1 MLESPNWYW
10 KILTSSKS
18 KFFVSL
24 CHCWIEIN
32 WSNFY
37 SMIHKHL
44 FEIETQNQYT
54 STSHIYDLDLID
66 LWPWYVDGW
75 LHSWPGAPIHDN
87 INQLERKGQPNFKCS
102 KSMYVFNIFHQP
114 WEGGGG
120 KKRIGIYFYIWNVFV
135 LCARMS
141 F

>member
-18 KFFVSL
+18 KYFVSL

-32 WSNFY
+32 WSNYY
-37 SMIHKHL
+37 SMIHPHL

-75 LHSWPGAPIHDN
+75 LHSWPGAPIHETLTSWRGRDSQILN
-87 INQLERKGQPNFKCS
+87 AVNLCMFSISFINPEK
-102 KSMYVFNIFHQP
+102 
-114 WEGGGG
+114 GGG
-120 KKRIGIYFYIWNVFV
+120 KKRIGMFFYI
-135 LCARMS
+135 
-141 F
+141 